1 MKETIELYM
10 NYLEDCETTKYLK
23 KYSVPFFNESQSFSF
38 FVQLLY
44 TIPFYENEKLKI
56 KFYMKR
62 NINFG
67 RDYIR
72 YSIFLE
78 DRISREI
85 FIQIPFN
92 SYTYKKNS
100 LFAIANVYE
109 EIIQNSLI
117 IDNDF
122 YSDFNELLETAY
134 NRFIIK
140 NND

>member
-44 TIPFYENEKLKI
+44 TIPFYKNEKLKI
-56 KFYMKR
+56 KFSMKR

-67 RDYIR
+67 KDYIR

-78 DRISREI
+78 DIISKEI

-92 SYTYKKNS
+92 SCTYKKNY
-100 LFAIANVYE
+100 LFTIANVYE
-109 EIIQNSLI
+109 AIIQNSSI

-134 NRFIIK
+134 NKFIIK
-140 NND
+140 NNE